1 MSNDWVY
8 SEKVK
13 EHFMNPK
20 NFLEENEDFQA
31 DGQGTVG
38 NMKCGDEMMFLIK
51 VNKEKGIIEDC
62 RWKTF
67 GCASAIASTSLLSE
81 LIKGM
86 PVDKA
91 YHITYKDIT
100 DKLEGLPDHKIH
112 CSVLGDKALRHAID
126 DYYEKTDQ
134 GDKIESKRARVICI
148 CMNVTDED
156 IKEAVLDGA
165 RTYLELQ
172 EHTKIGTVCG
182 KCKDLATTV
191 MNKNIDKYFPKK

>member
-8 SEKVK
+8 SDKVK

-20 NFLEENEDFQA
+20 NFLEENEIFEA

-91 YHITYKDIT
+91 YHINYKDIT
-100 DKLEGLPDHKIH
+100 DRLEGLPDHKVH
-112 CSVLGDKALRHAID
+112 CSVLGDKALRQAID
-126 DYYEKTDQ
+126 DYYDKNDLSEKV
-134 GDKIESKRARVICI
+134 ERKRERVICI

-165 RTYLELQ
+165 RTYLQLQ

-182 KCKDLATTV
+182 KCKDLAIKI
-191 MNKNIDKYFPKK
+191 MNKDIEKFFPKK